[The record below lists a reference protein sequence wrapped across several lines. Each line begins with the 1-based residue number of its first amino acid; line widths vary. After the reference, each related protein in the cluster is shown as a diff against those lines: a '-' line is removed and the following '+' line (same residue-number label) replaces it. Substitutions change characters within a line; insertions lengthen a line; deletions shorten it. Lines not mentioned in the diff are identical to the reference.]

1 MKISYLFLAPGFE
14 EVEALTVVDIMRR
27 AGLDVKTVSIL
38 DQQYVVTGAHG
49 IQVAA
54 DLLMPEVETE
64 SAEWLIIPGGMPG
77 ATNCAA
83 CSPLTT
89 MLVDHYKKGGKI
101 AAICAAP
108 AVVLAP
114 LGIFVGK
121 EATCYPGFENALGK
135 GGMTAKGDRVV
146 SLSQLITANGPA
158 SAMAFALSIVSS
170 SCGQGVAEDVAA
182 GLLYK

>member
-14 EVEALTVVDIMRR
+14 EVEALTTVDLMRR
-27 AGLDVKTVSIL
+27 AGMDVRTVSI
-38 DQQYVVTGAHG
+38 DSEEYVVTGVHN

-54 DLLMPEVETE
+54 DLTMGQVDMTY
-64 SAEWLIIPGGMPG
+64 AEWLIVPGGMPG
-77 ATNCAA
+77 ASNCAA
-83 CSPLTT
+83 CNPLTT
-89 MLVDHYKKGGKI
+89 LLESHYKHGGKI

-114 LGIFVGK
+114 LGILVGK
-121 EATCYPGFENALGK
+121 EATCYPGFEPALSN
-135 GGMTAKGDRVV
+135 GGAIVKNV
-146 SLSQLITANGPA
+146 SVEALPQIITANGPA
-158 SAMAFALSIVSS
+158 SAMAFALAIISN